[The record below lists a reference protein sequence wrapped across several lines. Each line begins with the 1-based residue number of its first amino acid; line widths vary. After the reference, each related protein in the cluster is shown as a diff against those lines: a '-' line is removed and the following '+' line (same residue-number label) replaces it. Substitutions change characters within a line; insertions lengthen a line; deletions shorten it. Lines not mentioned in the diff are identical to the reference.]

1 MVILGGWFVKGSGSL
16 PYVVHI
22 LSIIMICVG
31 GISVYRSVKYKGNGA
46 YFKVKKLKIPLWI
59 ITLGVALFVMSM
71 GIYTLIQEG
80 QW

>member
-1 MVILGGWFVKGSGSL
+1 M

>member
-1 MVILGGWFVKGSGSL
+1 M

-22 LSIIMICVG
+22 LSIFMIFVG
-31 GISVYRSVKYKGNGA
+31 GISLYRSLKYKGYGA

-71 GIYTLIQEG
+71 GIYALILEEN
-80 QW
+80 W